1 MRFSELQKKEVI
13 EVKRGAFLGFV
24 QDATIDMKN
33 GKLDMLQVG
42 GAERSLLFEPKMK
55 DYKQIK
61 YHDVVTIG
69 KDIILVGKK
78 LDN

>member
-61 YHDVVTIG
+61 YNDVVTIG

>member
-13 EVKRGAFLGFV
+13 EVKRGSFLGFV

-33 GKLDMLQVG
+33 GKLDVLQIG
-42 GAERSLLFEPKMK
+42 GADRTLFMEPKVK
-55 DYKQIK
+55 EFKQIK
-61 YHDVVTIG
+61 YDDVVTIG

-78 LDN
+78 AGN